1 MAGASYWNCPICLR
15 RVPER
20 VSECYC
26 GRKRRPEDGPETPEA
41 SAGRGPLLA
50 GIGGLL
56 AVIAVTWSLLRPEP
70 TPPPAAPRATSV
82 PRPRASGDATPR
94 PTNPPPGWAELAVT
108 PTPEPA
114 PSERPTPKPKPTATP
129 ADSADAQRER
139 GAATFEAAMR
149 NLSGRLTGLRGR
161 LRHYDQ
167 VCPRDAIQIIGCDE
181 PRGEIE
187 KAAGEIRASL
197 EAAEEAARQS
207 WLAPGVQRAIRE
219 RSGMDDVVVGET
231 LAAAAAAVKR

>member
-1 MAGASYWNCPICLR
+1 
-15 RVPER
+15 
-20 VSECYC
+20 
-26 GRKRRPEDGPETPEA
+26 
-41 SAGRGPLLA
+41 LLA
-50 GIGGLL
+50 SVGGLL
-56 AVIAVTWSLLRPEP
+56 AVVAVAWSLLRPEP
-70 TPPPAAPRATSV
+70 TPAPAALPGPAATSV
-82 PRPRASGDATPR
+82 PRPRASGDPTPR
-94 PTNPPPGWAELAVT
+94 PAIPPPGWAELAVT

-114 PSERPTPKPKPTATP
+114 PSERPTPTPKPTATP

-167 VCPRDAIQIIGCDE
+167 VCPRDAIQITGCDE
-181 PRGEIE
+181 PRREIE
-187 KAAGEIRASL
+187 EAAREIQTSL

-231 LAAAAAAVKR
+231 LAAANAVIKR